1 MARRSDISKLSGEG
15 SLQATE
21 ALERQNHVPL
31 KRSWG
36 AFLLAT
42 VEAVCLFVVAAGRTG
57 IALSTISAS
66 VTGWVTV
73 LHRDIFRIP
82 ALLLAIVGSMLNLW
96 ILWRSHH
103 LRNAP
108 SAAWRKRPLTV
119 KDRWRIGLVLT
130 LSALTLFTAGFEIYF
145 HRLTHHSFM

>member
-1 MARRSDISKLSGEG
+1 MAQRSDISKPSGEG

-36 AFLLAT
+36 AFVLAN
-42 VEAVCLFVVAAGRTG
+42 VEAVCHFVVYQGGNG
-57 IALSTISAS
+57 IPLSKISAS

-108 SAAWRKRPLTV
+108 SAAWRKRPLTA